1 MLTWLVIKSW
11 YRELSKVVPAIFFPA
26 DNFDI
31 IADWRSCEKKEYTF
45 LIKNKS
51 SIWEV
56 REWRRHGKKK
66 ESDQQKII
74 AHMVLVREPT
84 RAFFVSTK
92 VALVRMSKYKQS

>member
-1 MLTWLVIKSW
+1 MLTWSVIKSDTVSW
-11 YRELSKVVPAIFFPA
+11 VRLYLRFFFPA
-26 DNFDI
+26 DGFDI